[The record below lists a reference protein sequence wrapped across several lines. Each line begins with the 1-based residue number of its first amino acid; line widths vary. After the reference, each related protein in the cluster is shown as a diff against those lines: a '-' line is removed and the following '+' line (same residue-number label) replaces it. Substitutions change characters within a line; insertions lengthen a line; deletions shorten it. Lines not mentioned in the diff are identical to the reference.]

1 MHITRAPLLDYYIAF
16 PGGKQR
22 RGRGEGAGDGHANA
36 FISHCRTHTQA
47 HTLSALIVAPQSAIE
62 QNTLHVLN
70 VCASVC
76 ACVCVDKHMVIF
88 VLGLRFCCYC
98 IKNTHTHTHAYGIVA
113 YLARRAELPDRNN

>member
-16 PGGKQR
+16 SGVWQR
-22 RGRGEGAGDGHANA
+22 RGRGEGAGDGHTNA

-62 QNTLHVLN
+62 QNTLHVLT

-76 ACVCVDKHMVIF
+76 AVCVR
-88 VLGLRFCCYC
+88 VLCVL
-98 IKNTHTHTHAYGIVA
+98 ISTW
-113 YLARRAELPDRNN
+113 